1 MNYRYGDKMVKIEK
15 RYIIKSTEEF
25 EKELERSH
33 FNFRKWTDKVIYGD
47 EIEYEDFI
55 MISEIGKNTH
65 GIWVFEHENNPTQK
79 DKYVSIEE
87 AYSVYLA
94 WVKKCKPNNAYDIGI
109 VDNEENWVEDNEY
122 TEINDKVK

>member
-15 RYIIKSTEEF
+15 RYIMTPEEF

-33 FNFRKWTDKVIYGD
+33 FNFRKWTDKVTYGD

-65 GIWVFEHENNPTQK
+65 GIWVFEHENNLTST
-79 DKYVSIEE
+79 DRYVSIEE
-87 AYSVYLA
+87 AFFIYQS
-94 WVKKCKPNNAYDIGI
+94 WVKKCKPNNAYDIAY
-109 VDNEENWVEDNEY
+109 VDNDECWAEDNEW
-122 TEINDKVK
+122 EEMK